1 VVPGITAAAGCASYS
16 GIPLTHRDYAQSCTF
31 VTGHL
36 KDGSLDLNWIQLVQP
51 RQTVVFY
58 MGLTGIDIICKQL
71 IAHGMAPDMPAAL
84 VEQGTTRN
92 QRVHIGT
99 VGSLP
104 ALVAES
110 GVRAPTLTIIG
121 EVVKLHDKLDWFQPA
136 EHVYETEFSTAAK
149 RYT

>member
-1 VVPGITAAAGCASYS
+1 MRRSVGISRDGVWAAAGE
-16 GIPLTHRDYAQSCTF
+16 P
-31 VTGHL
+31 
-36 KDGSLDLNWIQLVQP
+36 
-51 RQTVVFY
+51 
-58 MGLTGIDIICKQL
+58 
-71 IAHGMAPDMPAAL
+71 MPAAL

-99 VGSLP
+99 VGTLP
-104 ALVAES
+104 ALVAAS

-149 RYT
+149 RHT